1 MVQPRRIS
9 VPAFRA
15 HVVRESMLRAGS
27 TSPFVVALPAIEMG
41 VANVILIPRFHIIS
55 DRSLLLVS
63 LPSSF
68 YYNQQSTG
76 FTSLVFSQMLPLRA
90 AGRDVQRF
98 TPLVFSQML
107 PRNERKRTGLVTRS
121 FTPLVFSRML
131 PHVPDFLA
139 NRWMFHFP
147 RL

>member
-76 FTSLVFSQMLPLRA
+76 FTSLVFSQMLP
-90 AGRDVQRF
+90 
-98 TPLVFSQML
+98 
-107 PRNERKRTGLVTRS
+107 RNERKRTGLVTRS
-121 FTPLVFSRML
+121 FTSLVFSRML
-131 PHVPDFLA
+131 PPGMIFGFA
-139 NRWMFHFP
+139 
-147 RL
+147 